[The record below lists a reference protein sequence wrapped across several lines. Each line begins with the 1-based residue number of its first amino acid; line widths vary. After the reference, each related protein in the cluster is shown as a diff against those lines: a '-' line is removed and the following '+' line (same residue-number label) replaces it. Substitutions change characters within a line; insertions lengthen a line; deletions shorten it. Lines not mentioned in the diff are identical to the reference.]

1 MHAVVVRVTVNDGEA
16 ATRYLREEV
25 VPQLSQ
31 APGFVSGHW
40 VRLEGDN
47 QGTSMLIFESEDA
60 ARGVAG
66 QVTAAPNDATVIE
79 SIEVGEVV
87 ANA

>member
-40 VRLEGDN
+40 VRLEGGN
-47 QGTSMLIFESEDA
+47 QGTAILVFESDDA

-66 QVTAAPNDATVIE
+66 QVTGAPDGASVIE
-79 SIEVGEVV
+79 SIELGEVV